1 MDPRDRL
8 RCDGFLPQ
16 KKKKKRKKNLG
27 KRYLVKWPSFL
38 KIRIFINQF
47 AGFKI

>member
-1 MDPRDRL
+1 MNPKDRL

-16 KKKKKRKKNLG
+16 KKKKKNLG

-38 KIRIFINQF
+38 KVRIFINQF
-47 AGFKI
+47 TGFKI